1 MANHTT
7 VRPDK
12 NCENCGHHVEET
24 FCPHCGQKNVETRQS
39 FGHLV
44 GHFIE
49 DFTHYDTAFWK
60 TIKFLL
66 FRPARLT
73 KEYLAGKRMSY
84 VLPVKLY
91 IFISFVA
98 FFMLAIAHSRSRSME
113 APETTHSVAET
124 RPTNKKQ
131 FRFNGVKVNSEHE
144 LDSVAAANGYAQ
156 GGIVHW
162 FIKKTYDVSQNN
174 ASGEHFSETFSHTV
188 PKVLFLY
195 MPLFAFWLWLIH
207 GKKRWLFFDHGIF
220 TLHYFSL
227 LLLLTAI
234 SATLEVLLSF
244 AFSKSIVNS
253 FTDITSNLIFLY
265 ACFYLFAAHKKMYH
279 ENGWISALKCL
290 MLLLINTACI
300 IVAVLLV
307 VAYVLYSVH

>member
-1 MANHTT
+1 MAHHNTL
-7 VRPDK
+7 RQDK
-12 NCENCGHHVEET
+12 TCENCGHQVEEI

-39 FGHLV
+39 FGHLI

-73 KEYLAGKRMSY
+73 KEYLAGKRMSF

-91 IFISFVA
+91 IFISFIA
-98 FFMLAIAHSRSRSME
+98 FFMLAIAQSRSRSAE
-113 APETTHSVAET
+113 AHETTHAVAAT
-124 RPTNKKQ
+124 QHAPKKQ
-131 FRFNGVKVNSEHE
+131 FRFNGVKVNSAHE
-144 LDSVAAANGYAQ
+144 LDSVVAANGYTQ
-156 GGIVHW
+156 GGIFHW
-162 FIKKTYDVSQNN
+162 FIKKVYDVSQNN
-174 ASGEHFSETFSHTV
+174 ASGEHFSETFTHTV

-195 MPLFAFWLWLIH
+195 MPLFAFWLWLVH

-234 SATLEVLLSF
+234 GATLEVLLSF
-244 AFSKSIVNS
+244 VFNRTVVNEVG
-253 FTDITSNLIFLY
+253 DITGNLIFLY
-265 ACFYLFAAHKKMYH
+265 ACFYLFAAHKKMYQ
-279 ENGWISALKCL
+279 EGGWVSALKCL
-290 MLLLINTACI
+290 LLLLINTACI
-300 IVAVLLV
+300 IVAVLLII
-307 VAYVLYSVH
+307 AYVLYSVH